1 MLTVIIIESAKNK
14 HHHHHAENDDEM
26 EIPSLPNPHSQSG
39 PQERLARM
47 LMMLEAQ
54 FGGDN
59 IGPIERPRV
68 PADLALG
75 PQQDGEEM
83 NEERIAD
90 IEAAELD
97 RLITMGIPVPG
108 IEIRVDKHIARVWLE
123 DLEVEC
129 ANPILRDRVRVVV
142 ERAVE
147 TVAGLWA
154 ESSTPRDVVQRA
166 SANGSKGI
174 ELAARKKA
182 VAVEAQG

>member
-1 MLTVIIIESAKNK
+1 MLTTNVLESAKNK
-14 HHHHHAENDDEM
+14 HHHHHHGDDDDM

-59 IGPIERPRV
+59 IGPIERPRI

-75 PQQDGEEM
+75 PQEDGEEM

-97 RLITMGIPVPG
+97 RLITMGVPVPG
-108 IEIRVDKHIARVWLE
+108 IEIRVDKHVARVWLE

-129 ANPILRDRVRVVV
+129 ANPVLRDRIRVVV
-142 ERAVE
+142 ERAIE

-154 ESSTPRDVVQRA
+154 ESSIHQDA
-166 SANGSKGI
+166 ALSGSANGPKGI
-174 ELAARKKA
+174 ELADRKKA
-182 VAVEAQG
+182 AAIEAHA